1 MTATK
6 RTKLKN
12 YDTGPTKT
20 LEEQGEAEAPMPLQI
35 TPRNERPR
43 LSGEGART
51 ALQHLIERESR
62 LAQHKLPLI
71 PYRSA
76 A

>member
-12 YDTGPTKT
+12 YDTGPTQT
-20 LEEQGEAEAPMPLQI
+20 LAEQGEAEAPMPLH
-35 TPRNERPR
+35 RKERPG

-62 LAQHKLPLI
+62 LAEHKLPLTLERN
-71 PYRSA
+71 PA
-76 A
+76 